1 MKAALTR
8 HAMNWG
14 LGEPHTRSKPSEEH
28 KMSAYASNRN
38 SLPRSSS
45 SHISHYTDRAIV
57 VLTKT
62 LDCYLAVRRELMA
75 KMDYR
80 LKLVLRC

>member
-1 MKAALTR
+1 MKADLTR

-45 SHISHYTDRAIV
+45 LHISHYTDRAIV

-62 LDCYLAVRRELMA
+62 IDYLAVGRELMA
-75 KMDYR
+75 KMQYR
-80 LKLVLRC
+80 LKLVLRF

>member
-1 MKAALTR
+1 MEAALTC

-14 LGEPHTRSKPSEEH
+14 LDEPHMRSKPSEEH
-28 KMSAYASNRN
+28 KMSAYANNRN

-62 LDCYLAVRRELMA
+62 LDCYLAVRCELMT
-75 KMDYR
+75 KMHCR
-80 LKLVLRC
+80 LKLVLRF